1 MRITL
6 IHPRLAEG
14 YQTPAVME
22 PLALAILAALTPK
35 AHTIRTVDE
44 RLEEVPFAEPADLVA
59 ISVSTFSATR
69 AYAIAANY
77 RQRGVP
83 VVMGGFHPTLQPEEA
98 LNHADV
104 VAMGDA
110 EGSWPQILRDA
121 ATGRLQRLYSP
132 TSRPSEPTQP
142 DRSVFRGKKYLP
154 LRLVQFGR
162 GCPRACEF

>member
-35 AHTIRTVDE
+35 THTIRAIDE
-44 RLEEVPFAEPADLVA
+44 RLEAVPFAEPADLVA

-69 AYAIAANY
+69 AYEIAANY
-77 RQRGVP
+77 RHRGVP

-98 LNHADV
+98 LKHSDA

-110 EGSWPQILRDA
+110 EGSWSQVLGDA
-121 ATGRLQRLYSP
+121 AAGSLGLSAAARM
-132 TSRPSEPTQP
+132 
-142 DRSVFRGKKYLP
+142 
-154 LRLVQFGR
+154 
-162 GCPRACEF
+162 A